1 MPTLAQS
8 ERARLC
14 ETALAAG
21 ADAPTLCGDWSV
33 KDLAVHL
40 VIREGDLLAAPGIIV
55 KPLAFLTERASRKL
69 AAKSLEELV
78 ERVRTPPRLSPFRI
92 PAVDRA
98 ANTLEYFVHH
108 EDIRRAAATW
118 QPRELSDHEQNA
130 LWTSIGTAGKGLV
143 RPAGVPVE
151 IVWAEK
157 HRTRTLR
164 SGDHPVTL
172 TGLPSEI
179 VLFLFGR
186 QQNVGLE
193 LTGPEDKVAALRGS
207 KLGA

>member
-1 MPTLAQS
+1 MPSLAQS

-21 ADAPTLCGDWSV
+21 PDAPTLCGDWTV

-40 VIREGDLLAAPGIIV
+40 VIREGDLLAAPGIAI
-55 KPLAFLTERASRKL
+55 KPLSFLTERASKNL
-69 AAKSLEELV
+69 GTKSLNQLV

-92 PAVDRA
+92 PAVDKA

-108 EDIRRAAATW
+108 EDIRRAATTW
-118 QPRELSDHEQNA
+118 QPRDLSDHEQNA
-130 LWTSIGTAGKGLV
+130 LWASIGTAGKGLV

-151 IVWAEK
+151 IVWADK

-164 SGDHPVTL
+164 SGDEPVTV

-179 VLFLFGR
+179 ALFLFGR
-186 QQNVGLE
+186 QQNTGLE
-193 LTGPEDKVAALRGS
+193 FTGPEDRVAKLREAE
-207 KLGA
+207 LGM